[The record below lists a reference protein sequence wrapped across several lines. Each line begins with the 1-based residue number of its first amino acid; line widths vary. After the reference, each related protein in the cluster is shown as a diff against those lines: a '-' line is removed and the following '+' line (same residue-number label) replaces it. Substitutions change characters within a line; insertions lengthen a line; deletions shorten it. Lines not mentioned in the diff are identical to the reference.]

1 MRYLDPKNDLTFK
14 KIFGQHPHLLK
25 SFLNA
30 LMPLEEGQRIVSLEY
45 LPAELVPEIPVL
57 KHSIVDVRCVDNF
70 NRQFIV
76 EMQMLWTDSFKSRVL
91 FNASKAYVKQL
102 EKSKGYKSL
111 DPVFS
116 LSLVNQD
123 FEKDTESYYHH
134 YNIVHSEDSN
144 KKMEGLEFT
153 RNDGKWSEVYAMY
166 LRHRTARNL
175 PIHAL
180 PFLQQCIL
188 FNAYWEGALV
198 STITCYDAHPYLRIQ
213 NIFSKLDGD
222 DKELRRIAGFAAR
235 RLVYEICTYGNG
247 NGYQFLDMASANF
260 TNPAKAGITQ
270 FKNSFGGVVSD
281 EYTYTYKNALLRLG
295 SRVRNML

>member
-30 LMPLEEGQRIVSLEY
+30 LMPLQEGQKIVSLEY

-144 KKMEGLEFT
+144 KKKEGLEFVFIELPKFKAKNLT
-153 RNDGKWSEVYAMY
+153 EKKLQVLWLKFIAEMETYKDDLLKDLSAIPEIKEALFLLEESSYSITELETYDKYWDSIRSEKTLLLDAENKGEIKGKLAEKIKIAEKLLLQNMSIEQIAEI
-166 LRHRTARNL
+166 TDL
-175 PIHAL
+175 PIEE
-180 PFLQQCIL
+180 I
-188 FNAYWEGALV
+188 
-198 STITCYDAHPYLRIQ
+198 R
-213 NIFSKLDGD
+213 KL
-222 DKELRRIAGFAAR
+222 
-235 RLVYEICTYGNG
+235 N
-247 NGYQFLDMASANF
+247 Q
-260 TNPAKAGITQ
+260 
-270 FKNSFGGVVSD
+270 
-281 EYTYTYKNALLRLG
+281 
-295 SRVRNML
+295 